1 MEFTQEFIETNGLTE
16 EQVNAVTGF
25 VQSEIVPTIK
35 KEYEGTANQ
44 NAEGILAGASKFAMS
59 KFGLEV
65 EREQGEKYGDYL
77 NRIADKAFTEK
88 QKQLTDK
95 EAELQTKLANFKGG
109 DEFKTQIDTL
119 KKEIDTYK
127 QQVAEL
133 EPLKG
138 YDTKYQEAS
147 EKLTSMQKEVA
158 YANVKP
164 IFPKDVNQY
173 EADAKWNEFKNSIE
187 EKYDIAIENGKPFAI
202 DKENHHKKVEL
213 KALLEKDTNITEL
226 LKGRQQRGTG
236 ANSVDMQKVDGLPF
250 EIPLNASSEDLSNI
264 VREHLTA
271 ELGSITHT
279 DYAKKFAELYS
290 KAKNAKK
297 Q

>member
-1 MEFTQEFIETNGLTE
+1 MEFSEEFITSNGLTE
-16 EQVNAVTGF
+16 EQVAAVTGHIS
-25 VQSEIVPTIK
+25 SEIVPNLK

-44 NAEGILAGASKFAMS
+44 NAEGILAGASKFAMT

-77 NRIADKAFTEK
+77 NRIANNAFEEK
-88 QKQLTDK
+88 QRQLTDK
-95 EAELQTKLANFKGG
+95 EAELQTKLANSKGG
-109 DEFKTQIDTL
+109 DEFKSQIDTL
-119 KKEIDTYK
+119 TKQLDTYK

-164 IFPKDVNQY
+164 NFPKEVNEY
-173 EADAKWNEFKNSIE
+173 EANAKWNEFKKSVE
-187 EKYDIAIENGKPFAI
+187 ASYDIVIEDGKPIAI

-213 KALLEKDTNITEL
+213 KVLLEKDTNISEL
-226 LKGRQQRGTG
+226 LQGRQQRGTG
-236 ANSVDMQKVDGLPF
+236 ANPVDMQKVEGLPF
-250 EIPLNASSEDLSNI
+250 EIPLNASSEDLSKI

-271 ELGSITHT
+271 ELGSITHA

-297 Q
+297 